1 MARVV
6 QMAAP
11 KDRRMSDLSTVQQR
25 AAAWRHRQENYCSPT
40 ALNIVAK
47 LAEEAGEVA
56 RAVMGDVEKREGRG
70 DAVQE
75 AAQVI
80 LVLASLIG
88 IHYPDRDLFATVLS
102 EMERLGA

>member
-1 MARVV
+1 
-6 QMAAP
+6 
-11 KDRRMSDLSTVQQR
+11 MSGLDDLQER
-25 AAAWRHRQENYCSPT
+25 CAAWRLRQDRYCTPT

-56 RAVMGDVEKREGRG
+56 RAVVGDVEMREGRG

-75 AAQVI
+75 AAQVV

-88 IHYPDRDLFATVLS
+88 IHYPDRSLLGTVLL

>member
-1 MARVV
+1 MTDMKGV
-6 QMAAP
+6 Q
-11 KDRRMSDLSTVQQR
+11 KR
-25 AAAWRHRQENYCSPT
+25 ATIWRLTRPATYCDPT

-47 LAEEAGEVA
+47 LAEECGEVA
-56 RAVMGDVEKREGRG
+56 RAVMGNVENREGRG

-88 IHYPDRDLFATVLS
+88 IHYSERDLFATVLS